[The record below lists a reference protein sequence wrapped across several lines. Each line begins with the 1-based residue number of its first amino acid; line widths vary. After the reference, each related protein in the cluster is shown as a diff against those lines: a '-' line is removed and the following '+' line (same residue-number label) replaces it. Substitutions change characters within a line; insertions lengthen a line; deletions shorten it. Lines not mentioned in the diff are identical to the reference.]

1 MAIAERVVY
10 LWNLAR
16 ASAFGLGILAAL
28 LAWPLFFLF
37 MGVVY
42 AATWGSDEPLKA
54 ACAQDTVLNRFGLL
68 TDKRGFWQ
76 EHIAHL
82 DKQIHHKEQLPA
94 EIEAKVAKAMRRLN
108 DPEIQRKMREH
119 ASQKTP
125 AQRAADSLREQAA
138 SIEAEESEAAF
149 RRQLQQEIATLQT
162 CKARAAEQLAG
173 RSGMNFRHHSPSAL
187 S

>member
-1 MAIAERVVY
+1 VTKALAEQVMF

-28 LAWPLFFLF
+28 FAWPLFFLF

-54 ACAQDTVLNRFGLL
+54 ACAQDTVFTRFGLV

-82 DKQIHHKEQLPA
+82 DKQIQHKEQLPA
-94 EIEAKVAKAMRRLN
+94 EIEADVAEAMRMLN
-108 DPEIQRKMREH
+108 DPEIQKNLREH
-119 ASQKTP
+119 AAQKTP
-125 AQRAADSLREQAA
+125 AQRAADSLREQAD
-138 SIEAEESEAAF
+138 SIEAGESKAAF
-149 RRQLQQEIATLQT
+149 RRQLQQEIADLQT
-162 CKARAAEQLAG
+162 CKARAAEQLAKV
-173 RSGMNFRHHSPSAL
+173 SG
-187 S
+187 